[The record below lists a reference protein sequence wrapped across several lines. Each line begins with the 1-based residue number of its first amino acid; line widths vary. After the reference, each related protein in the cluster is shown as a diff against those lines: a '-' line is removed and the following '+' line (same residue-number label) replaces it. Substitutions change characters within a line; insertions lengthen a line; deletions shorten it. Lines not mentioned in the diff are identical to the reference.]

1 MHRATVR
8 RCDDANGGRFH
19 RAFASAPS
27 LFLAGVEVTGHKER
41 PEIDVLRGIAALFMV
56 IHHAWARSPVELSPL
71 AAQVVFLGSC
81 APVLFFFVTG
91 LGYGLSRGRP
101 RAPSGA
107 PSGAPSD
114 ALSGGRSGSIATKL
128 AVLFVADQLM
138 AWSHGARL
146 GLDFLGFIAL
156 ASLLLEGVARSRR
169 ALALALGLAAVV
181 VAARFGLGSAAVLT
195 RAGDARHLLGLLV
208 GAEAIA
214 GVSYPPAPWLAY
226 PLLGFCAGRLL
237 GAGRTRELALAVIVV
252 VLGAAGLGIALAARD
267 AVIFR
272 WGTVSLAFF
281 ARSFVVL
288 GGCVVVA
295 AVIARAAP
303 ATLTR
308 ALGLRGVS
316 SLALV
321 PIHYVV
327 IEIGT
332 AAVAPARQVPLLL
345 LTGAAVV
352 ASFLMSRRF
361 GALVERAPAG
371 AAAATIGAAI
381 AAACGAALIVLSPE
395 GLVAVLLMAGGQ
407 LSLCALLPRRPA

>member
-1 MHRATVR
+1 M
-8 RCDDANGGRFH
+8 
-19 RAFASAPS
+19 PS
-27 LFLAGVEVTGHKER
+27 LLLVGVEVTGHKER
-41 PEIDVLRGIAALFMV
+41 PELDLLRGIAALFMV
-56 IHHAWARSPVELSPL
+56 IHHAWARSPVELSPV

-91 LGYGLSRGRP
+91 VGYGLSRGR
-101 RAPSGA
+101 SGA
-107 PSGAPSD
+107 QSGT
-114 ALSGGRSGSIATKL
+114 LSRSTITKL
-128 AVLFVADQLM
+128 AVLLVADQLM
-138 AWSHGARL
+138 AWSHGAHL
-146 GLDFLGFIAL
+146 GLDFLGFIAV
-156 ASLLLEGVARSRR
+156 ASFLLEGVARSRR

-181 VAARFGLGSAAVLT
+181 VAARFGLGSAAVLA
-195 RAGDARHLLGLLV
+195 RAGDARHLLALVV

-226 PLLGFCAGRLL
+226 PFFGFCAGRLL
-237 GAGRTRELALAVIVV
+237 GAGRMRDLAVANIVV
-252 VLGAAGLGIALAARD
+252 VLGAAVLGAALAARD

-281 ARSFVVL
+281 ARSFVAL
-288 GGCVVVA
+288 GASVVVA

-303 ATLTR
+303 ATVTR

-327 IEIGT
+327 IELGT
-332 AAVAPARQVPLLL
+332 AAVAPALQLPLFV

-352 ASFLMSRRF
+352 ASFLLARRF
-361 GALVERAPAG
+361 GTLVERAPTG
-371 AAAATIGAAI
+371 AAATTLFAAI
-381 AAACGAALIVLSPE
+381 AAACGAALVVLAPG
-395 GLVAVLLMAGGQ
+395 GLLAILVMAVGQ